1 MPSPTYSVPG
11 KYKPLIEAEQA
22 RLALPSKSETLAA
35 ILDFYFAKAQGAARA
50 AAPEQAAEQAPD
62 NPPPT
67 PAAPARA
74 EPRAGKWEVYISYVD
89 ARP

>member
-1 MPSPTYSVPG
+1 MSSPTYSVPG

-35 ILDFYFAKAQGAARA
+35 ILDFYFGMGQGSALAD
-50 AAPEQAAEQAPD
+50 APEQAAEQAPRS
-62 NPPPT
+62 PMQ
-67 PAAPARA
+67 PAAPPAHA
-74 EPRAGKWEVYISYVD
+74 AAPAGKWEVYISYVE

>member
-1 MPSPTYSVPG
+1 MSSPTYSVPG

-35 ILDFYFAKAQGAARA
+35 ILDFYFAKAQGAAPGTG
-50 AAPEQAAEQAPD
+50 PEQAAEQAPGG
-62 NPPPT
+62 PPPV
-67 PAAPARA
+67 PAVPARA
-74 EPRAGKWEVYISYVD
+74 ETRAGKWGVYISYVD

>member
-1 MPSPTYSVPG
+1 MSSPTYSVPG

-35 ILDFYFAKAQGAARA
+35 ILDLYFGKGQGSAPAD
-50 AAPEQAAEQAPD
+50 APEQAAEPAPSS
-62 NPPPT
+62 PPSP
-67 PAAPARA
+67 PAAAARA
-74 EPRAGKWEVYISYVD
+74 ETPAGKWEVYISYVE